1 MSSEYAE
8 YIDQQM
14 KANKD
19 AAAPT
24 KGAGTGEP
32 TTNFELQ
39 QLDPRPTPPGVKR
52 EGVGGYIYPKS
63 DFEVL

>member
-8 YIDQQM
+8 YIDQQR
-14 KANKD
+14 KADRNT
-19 AAAPT
+19 AAPT

-32 TTNFELQ
+32 TTNWELM
-39 QLDPRPTPPGVKR
+39 QLNRPSTPPDVTRDAHGH
-52 EGVGGYIYPKS
+52 IYPKS